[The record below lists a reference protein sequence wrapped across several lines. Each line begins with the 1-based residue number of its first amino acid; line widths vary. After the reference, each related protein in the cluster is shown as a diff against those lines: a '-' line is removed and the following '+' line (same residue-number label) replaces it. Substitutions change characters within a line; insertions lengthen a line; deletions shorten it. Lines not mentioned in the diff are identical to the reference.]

1 MERNKLESAA
11 SHYTHLRGLF
21 AVPGGALLILAA
33 LGNWEWGPLREDWL
47 FVAALLVT
55 LTASLRIARYYNEH
69 YGRITVSTGQRA
81 RAAVAAVGTTALML
95 AVSLLLR
102 SDVSWSL
109 DLPVNGVAAALAV
122 GFLSYYALTV
132 GVKPHHAI
140 IWAPLLV
147 GALLPV
153 WGGLDLS
160 DTSNVGLVLAGV
172 AAIASGVFDH
182 RYLAR
187 SLEPAGNL
195 NLRAGDV
202 GA

>member
-1 MERNKLESAA
+1 MQRNRLESAA
-11 SHYTHLRGLF
+11 SHYTHLKGLF

-33 LGNWEWGPLREDWL
+33 LGNWEWGPLREDWV
-47 FVAALLVT
+47 FVAALLAMM
-55 LTASLRIARYYNEH
+55 TASLGIARYYNEH
-69 YGRITVSTGQRA
+69 YGRITASTEQRV

-109 DLPVNGVAAALAV
+109 DLPVNGLGAALAA

-147 GALLPV
+147 AALLPV

-160 DTSNVGLVLAGV
+160 DTSNVGLLLVGV
-172 AAIASGVFDH
+172 AAMASGVFDH
-182 RYLAR
+182 RYLVR
-187 SLEPAGNL
+187 SLEPARNL